1 MLVLPAT
8 LTHAQA
14 RACAQQLLQAIA
26 SGPAGPVRIDAGAL
40 LRFDSSALAV
50 LLQCRRAALARASR
64 LQLLNLPPALAS
76 LAQLYGVQALLL
88 D

>member
-1 MLVLPAT
+1 MSEFWNPYAPLDS
-8 LTHAQA
+8 
-14 RACAQQLLQAIA
+14 RRRRLL
-26 SGPAGPVRIDAGAL
+26 GVGA
-40 LRFDSSALAV
+40 ALAV